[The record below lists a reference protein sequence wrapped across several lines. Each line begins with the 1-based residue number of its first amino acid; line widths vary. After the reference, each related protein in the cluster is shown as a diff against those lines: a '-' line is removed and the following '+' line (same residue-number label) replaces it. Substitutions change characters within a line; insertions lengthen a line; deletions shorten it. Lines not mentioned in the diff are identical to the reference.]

1 MEFVK
6 LLPKLNIKCPQKINC
21 VSDCSKCGKGRR
33 RRREKNWYEE
43 LEEEDA
49 DYIGQAPPR
58 SSPQVINYLERLV
71 IGLQD
76 IKKPRR
82 KQNKK
87 G

>member
-58 SSPQVINYLERLV
+58 SSPRSNQLSRKISDWITRH
-71 IGLQD
+71 
-76 IKKPRR
+76 KKT
-82 KQNKK
+82 KEKTE
-87 G
+87 

>member
-43 LEEEDA
+43 LEEED

-58 SSPQVINYLERLV
+58 SSPQSNQLSRKISDWITRH
-71 IGLQD
+71 
-76 IKKPRR
+76 KKT
-82 KQNKK
+82 KEKTE
-87 G
+87 